1 MKINIPKLPIFF
13 QFIIFLSIVEVLV
26 MFILSKI
33 GFGFFQIVPYLMIMS
48 MSEFWQ
54 IRQQHQE
61 KY

>member
-33 GFGFFQIVPYLMIMS
+33 GFGFFQLVPYLRILS
-48 MSEFWQ
+48 LFFV
-54 IRQQHQE
+54 
-61 KY
+61 